1 MNVVALGI
9 GIIKMNIAT
18 YHSED
23 APTHKSWLAHM
34 DLGTCH
40 MDFFADTKLK
50 AVEKAERF
58 FAAEK
63 ARQIQIVGNIQ
74 AEIAVNNDTT
84 GVNPWAATGR
94 GQGFAGK
101 VWMLNRATQ
110 ERARVEANQV
120 SAYEA
125 KGYVRG
131 GPRSK

>member
-1 MNVVALGI
+1 
-9 GIIKMNIAT
+9 MNITT

-23 APTHKSWLAHM
+23 APTHKSWLAYM
-34 DLGTCH
+34 DLGTCS
-40 MDFFADTKLK
+40 MSFFADSKLK

-63 ARQIQIVGNIQ
+63 ARQVQIVGNIK
-74 AEIAVNNDTT
+74 AEVVEPAET
-84 GVNPWAATGR
+84 NPWAATGR

>member
-1 MNVVALGI
+1 
-9 GIIKMNIAT
+9 MNIT
-18 YHSED
+18 CYHSSE

-50 AVEKAERF
+50 AVEKATAF

-63 ARQIQIVGNIQ
+63 ARQVQIVGNIK
-74 AEIAVNNDTT
+74 AEAVEPTKF
-84 GVNPWAATGR
+84 NPWAGVLGRPSMPADGR

-120 SAYEA
+120 SVYEA

>member
-1 MNVVALGI
+1 
-9 GIIKMNIAT
+9 MNITT
-18 YHSED
+18 YHSSK
-23 APTHKSWLAHM
+23 APAHKSWLAHM

-63 ARQIQIVGNIQ
+63 ARQVSIYGQGYETQQEPNNFAAK
-74 AEIAVNNDTT
+74 AENTETFNQ
-84 GVNPWAATGR
+84 NPWTATGR
-94 GQGFAGK
+94 GQGFFGK

-131 GPRSK
+131 GLRSK